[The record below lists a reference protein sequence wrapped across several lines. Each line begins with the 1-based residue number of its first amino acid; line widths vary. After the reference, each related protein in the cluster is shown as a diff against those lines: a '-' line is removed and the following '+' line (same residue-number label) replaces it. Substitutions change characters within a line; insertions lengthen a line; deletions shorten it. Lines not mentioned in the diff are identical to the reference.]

1 MTHRI
6 ALGGVSP
13 KPTRNCAGVDLVR

>member
-1 MTHRI
+1 
-6 ALGGVSP
+6 LGGVSP